1 MAKAAYQMKLV
12 LCLLFLAGAAFGK
25 APNIILVITDD
36 QGYPPVGAHGHPW
49 LKTPNMDKLRAAG
62 TALDRFLV
70 SPTCSPTRSALMT
83 RRSISPKSAAYIDVL
98 PTLCG
103 IPEK

>member
-1 MAKAAYQMKLV
+1 MKLA
-12 LCLLFLAGAAFGK
+12 LFLLFFAGAAFG
-25 APNIILVITDD
+25 
-36 QGYPPVGAHGHPW
+36 
-49 LKTPNMDKLRAAG
+49 KTPNMDKLRVTG

-83 RRSISPKSAAYIDVL
+83 GRSISPKSAAHIDVL